1 VVLDPDAARLDG
13 LVAVVTGG
21 GSGIGRGIANGMHAF
36 GANVAIWERN
46 PDTSQSAAD
55 EVDGLSVPTDVRDA
69 DQVDE
74 ALAATIDRFGTVDIL
89 VNNAGG
95 VFVSPFLETS
105 ENGFDALYRSN
116 LKHVLLC
123 SKAVA
128 NHMVEVGHG
137 GAMINVTSIE
147 GVRAAPMFA
156 AYAAAKA
163 GVINLTKTLA
173 LELAPHDIRVNAI
186 APDITITE
194 SLLAF
199 APEGAAQ
206 RLGLTVPMGRGGDV
220 DECAGA
226 AVFLA
231 SRLSSYVT
239 GHTLHVDGGTA
250 ASMGWYHH
258 PEDGHYVYGPC

>member
-1 VVLDPDAARLDG
+1 MVLDKNAARLDG
-13 LVAVVTGG
+13 LVAVITGG

-36 GANVAIWERN
+36 GAHVAIWEID
-46 PDTSQSAAD
+46 PEKSAAAAE
-55 EVDGLSVPTDVRDA
+55 EVDGLSVPTDVRESGE
-69 DQVDE
+69 VNS
-74 ALAATIDRFGTVDIL
+74 ALAATIKRFGTVDIL
-89 VNNAGG
+89 VNNAAG
-95 VFVSPFLETS
+95 VFSKPFLETS

-123 SKAVA
+123 TKAVA
-128 NHMVEVGHG
+128 AHMVEAQHG
-137 GAMINVTSIE
+137 GAIINITSIE

-173 LELAPHDIRVNAI
+173 LELAPHGIRVNAI

-194 SLLAF
+194 SLLSF
-199 APEGAAQ
+199 APPGAAD
-206 RLGLTVPMGRGGDV
+206 RMGLTVPMGRTGHV

-231 SRLSSYVT
+231 SALSSYIT

-258 PEDGHYVYGPC
+258 PGDGHYVYGPY